1 MRWLF
6 MAFIALLLPA
16 YASAPD
22 TRTIDPQGQQIAA
35 KFLAELST
43 GQFGAAKARL
53 DPKLRG
59 NADAALPQIRDALP
73 AASPRLIDSQSTT
86 FTSFVSDA
94 ESATSKFTY
103 AMDADSKHALVVIT
117 TQRDDKGVM
126 VTDIG
131 ITDLKAP
138 PEQLARFSLA
148 DKPPGHFVFLA
159 AMAATLGIIIAALV
173 ALVRA
178 KGTRRRWL
186 WALAIVMAVGKV
198 SMNWVTGELAF
209 TVGNLQLL
217 GIAAVQPNPAFPW
230 ILSFGLPVGALI
242 FLWRQRRPAA
252 TA

>member
-6 MAFIALLLPA
+6 IAFIALLLPA
-16 YASAPD
+16 YSSDPD
-22 TRTIDPQGQQIAA
+22 SGNMDPQGQQIAA
-35 KFLAELST
+35 KFLTEIST

-59 NADAALPQIRDALP
+59 NADAALPQIRHALP
-73 AASPRLIDSQSTT
+73 AASPRLIDSRSTT
-86 FTSFVSDA
+86 FTSFTSGA
-94 ESATSKFTY
+94 ESATSVFTY
-103 AMDADSKHALVVIT
+103 AMDADTKHAFVAIT
-117 TQRDDKGVM
+117 THRDDKGIL

-131 ITDLKAP
+131 VTNLKAP

-148 DKPPGHFVFLA
+148 DKSPGHFIFLA
-159 AMAATLGIIIAALV
+159 AMAASLGIIIAALV

-186 WALAIVMAVGKV
+186 WAIAIVMAVGKV

-230 ILSFGLPVGALI
+230 ILSFGLPVGALM
-242 FLWRQRRPAA
+242 FLWRQRRGAA